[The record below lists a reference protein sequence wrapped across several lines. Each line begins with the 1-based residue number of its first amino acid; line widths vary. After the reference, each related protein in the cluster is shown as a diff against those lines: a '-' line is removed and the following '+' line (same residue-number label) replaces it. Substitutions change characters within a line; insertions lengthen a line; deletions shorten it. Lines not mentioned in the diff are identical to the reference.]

1 MPNNIDLSIRSVN
14 RTLYLNA
21 NRFAYSFE
29 PMKYGERL
37 RLAREKAELTQQEL
51 AERVGMKQP
60 SLAYLENPA
69 KNAKG
74 SEFTVKLSRVLGVS
88 VDWLDDEIGEMT
100 PTLYSTSN
108 PTLVEILQA
117 LEPRAE
123 YGTAP
128 LSKDDEQ
135 ILGVADYLPPDK
147 LDGMIKRIEEE
158 GGSKLALLARL
169 RAIQRD
175 GEANEPTPE
184 PPQPKAPPVHAR
196 KGKPY
201 KLPEPGIATPAAGHH
216 KKRVA

>member
-1 MPNNIDLSIRSVN
+1 MPNNIDSSITRVN
-14 RTLYLNA
+14 RSLYLNS
-21 NRFAYSFE
+21 NRFTDTFAH
-29 PMKYGERL
+29 MKYGERL

-88 VDWLDDEIGEMT
+88 VDWLDDEIGEMK
-100 PTLYSTSN
+100 PKLYSTSD
-108 PTLVEILQA
+108 PTLVEILKV
-117 LEPRAE
+117 LEPRAD
-123 YGTAP
+123 YGAAP

-147 LDGMIKRIEEE
+147 LEDMIKRIEEE
-158 GGSKLALLARL
+158 GGSKLALLSRL

-175 GEANEPTPE
+175 GEAI
-184 PPQPKAPPVHAR
+184 APPPELPKPDETPRSPR

-201 KLPEPGIATPAAGHH
+201 KLPEPGIAKPNAGHH

>member
-1 MPNNIDLSIRSVN
+1 MSNNIDSSMASVN
-14 RTLYLNA
+14 RLLYLNS
-21 NRFAYSFE
+21 NRFAYSFGQ
-29 PMKYGERL
+29 MKYGERL
-37 RLAREKAELTQQEL
+37 KLAREAAKLTQQEL

-74 SEFTVKLSRVLGVS
+74 SEFTVKLSRALGVS
-88 VDWLDDEIGEMT
+88 VDWLDDEMGEMT
-100 PTLYSTSN
+100 PTLYTTSD
-108 PTLVEILQA
+108 PTLVEILKV
-117 LEPRAE
+117 LEPRGD
-123 YGTAP
+123 YGAAP

-147 LDGMIKRIEEE
+147 LEDMIKRIEEE

-169 RAIQRD
+169 RAIQRE
-175 GEANEPTPE
+175 GEAIEPTPE
-184 PPQPKAPPVHAR
+184 PPNPAETPRPAK

-201 KLPEPGIATPAAGHH
+201 KLPEPGIAKPHAGHH